1 LKAAIGIGRLFD
13 IPAKLFSIDLPVNS
27 ERMRKLGTATYF
39 TAEKAKKD
47 GFVQKMSLK
56 DSITEMC
63 DWYLSIN
70 K

>member
-1 LKAAIGIGRLFD
+1 
-13 IPAKLFSIDLPVNS
+13 
-27 ERMRKLGTATYF
+27 MRKLGTATYF